1 MTVFI
6 TGNTGR
12 STGPHLDLQVYN
24 PATGS
29 YEDPG
34 TYTSY
39 LTVGE
44 GRDPFNYEI
53 TSGFQPEG
61 RINPVDGVLRPHN
74 GIDYAVPEGTSLNVN
89 GQLLSTWEDKGGGIM
104 SQYGI
109 KLDDGST
116 RELLL
121 LHGSPNNQITGTGA
135 VTDYTLDPDAS
146 PVTVTTEEPKVKA
159 KEKAQAYKNMSKAEL
174 NAAYDAMRSDPKKA
188 AVEGMK
194 MHKAYF
200 KKP

>member
-1 MTVFI
+1 MAAFI
-6 TGNTGR
+6 TGNTGL

-29 YEDPG
+29 YEDPSSF
-34 TYTSY
+34 TSF

-44 GRDPFNYEI
+44 NNDPFNYEV
-53 TSGFQPEG
+53 TSGRGMRVHPKTGKYKMHE
-61 RINPVDGVLRPHN
+61 

-89 GQLLSTWEDKGGGIM
+89 GQHMSTWEDAGGGIM
-104 SQYGI
+104 SQY
-109 KLDDGST
+109 LVQTDDGA

-121 LHGSPNNQITGTGA
+121 LHGSGSNKITGTGA
-135 VTDYTLDPDAS
+135 VTDYDAS
-146 PVTVTTEEPKVKA
+146 SFTPPETPQAPTDSQAEA
-159 KEKAQAYKNMSKAEL
+159 KERAQNYKQMSKAQL
-174 NAAYDAMRSDPKKA
+174 DAAYDKMRSSDANKA

-200 KKP
+200 GK

>member
-1 MTVFI
+1 MTTFI
-6 TGNTGR
+6 TGNTGL

-34 TYTSY
+34 SFTSF

-44 GRDPFNYEI
+44 NNNPFNYEV
-53 TSGFQPEG
+53 TSGRGMRFHPKTGKYKMHE
-61 RINPVDGVLRPHN
+61 

-89 GQLLSTWEDKGGGIM
+89 GQHMSTWEDANGGIM
-104 SQYGI
+104 SQY
-109 KLDDGST
+109 LVQTEDGA

-121 LHGSPNNQITGTGA
+121 LHGSGSNKITGTGA
-135 VTDYTLDPDAS
+135 VTDYDAS
-146 PVTVTTEEPKVKA
+146 SFTPPETPQKPTDSQAEA
-159 KEKAQAYKNMSKAEL
+159 KERAQNYKEMSKAQL
-174 NAAYDAMRSDPKKA
+174 NAAYDKMRSSDANKA

-200 KKP
+200 GK